1 MMSNAQHAMD
11 QPMDVNPMSKLWK
24 KFSPNALLCVQL
36 FEFMKVAKLV
46 VVQIVGFVEDK
57 TLSQC

>member
-1 MMSNAQHAMD
+1 MSNAQRVMD

-24 KFSPNALLCVQL
+24 KVSSNALLCVQL

-46 VVQIVGFVEDK
+46 VQIVGFVEDK
-57 TLSQC
+57 TLSQR

>member
-1 MMSNAQHAMD
+1 MD

-24 KFSPNALLCVQL
+24 KLSPNALLCVQL

-57 TLSQC
+57 TLSQH